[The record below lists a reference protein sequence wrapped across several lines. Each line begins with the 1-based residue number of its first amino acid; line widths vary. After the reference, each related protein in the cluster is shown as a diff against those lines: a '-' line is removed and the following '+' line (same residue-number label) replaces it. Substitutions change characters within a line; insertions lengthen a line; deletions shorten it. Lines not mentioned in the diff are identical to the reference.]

1 MMPGEVFP
9 MKIAFLGLGAM
20 GYPMAANLSRNH
32 EVTVWNRTSEV
43 ARRHAGEHGTTFADS
58 LDQCATADVVISIVP
73 TSAEV
78 AELARIVTDA
88 GLRSGVLWMDMTSG
102 DPQTSRA
109 TAAGLEEKGVRFV
122 DAPVTGG
129 TPGAEAGTLTIMIG
143 GSAEDFERA
152 REICASMG
160 TRIVHVG
167 AIGAGHA
174 VKAVNNAMLAA
185 NLWAAAEG
193 LLSLQALGL
202 DLEKA
207 LEVINSGSGR
217 SNASENL
224 LPSRIIGGEW
234 PLTFKL
240 ALLDKDVRIA
250 ASMAHSQHLAT
261 PLIGLT
267 STLFTAALK
276 ELGAG
281 ADYMEVA
288 KFVTSLNG
296 ERWPG
301 EKSS

>member
-1 MMPGEVFP
+1 MMPGEVLL
-9 MKIAFLGLGAM
+9 MRIAFLGLGAM
-20 GYPMAANLSRNH
+20 GYPMAANLSRKH
-32 EVTVWNRTSEV
+32 DVIVWNRTGEV
-43 ARRHAGEHGTTFADS
+43 ARRHAGEHNTGVAES
-58 LDQCATADVVISIVP
+58 LEQCAEADVVISIVP

-78 AELARIVTDA
+78 AELAEAVTAA
-88 GLRSGVLWMDMTSG
+88 GLRSGAFWIDMTSG
-102 DPQTSRA
+102 DPHTSRA
-109 TAAGLEEKGVRFV
+109 IASALEVKGIRFV

-143 GSAEDFERA
+143 GRTEDFEQA

-167 AIGAGHA
+167 GIGAGHA

-185 NLWAAAEG
+185 NMWVAAEG
-193 LLSLQALGL
+193 LLALQTLGL

-250 ASMAHSQHLAT
+250 ASIAHSQHLAT

-267 STLFTAALK
+267 SNLFSAALK
-276 ELGAG
+276 NLGMG

-288 KFVTSLNG
+288 RFVTALNG
-296 ERWPG
+296 KRWPG

>member
-1 MMPGEVFP
+1 

-32 EVTVWNRTSEV
+32 EVMVWNRTTEV
-43 ARRHAGEHGTTFADS
+43 ARRHAGQHGTTFSES
-58 LDQCATADVVISIVP
+58 LEECAAADVVISIVP
-73 TSAEV
+73 TSGEV
-78 AELARIVTDA
+78 AELAGTLTRA
-88 GLRSGVLWMDMTSG
+88 GLRSGAFWIDMTSG
-102 DPQTSRA
+102 DPQTSRTIASDLA
-109 TAAGLEEKGVRFV
+109 TKSIRFV

-143 GSAEDFERA
+143 GATEDFDRA
-152 REICASMG
+152 REICESMG

-167 AIGAGHA
+167 QIGAGHA

-185 NLWAAAEG
+185 NLWVAAEG
-193 LLSLQALGL
+193 LLSLQTLGL

-224 LPSRIIGGEW
+224 LPSRILGGEW

-250 ASMAHSQHLAT
+250 ASLAHSQHLAT
-261 PLIGLT
+261 PMTGLT
-267 STLFTAALK
+267 STLFTAALRD
-276 ELGAG
+276 LGMG

-296 ERWPG
+296 ARWPG
-301 EKSS
+301 EKGS

>member
-1 MMPGEVFP
+1 

-20 GYPMAANLSRNH
+20 GYPMAANLSRKH
-32 EVTVWNRTSEV
+32 EVIVWNRTAEV
-43 ARRHAGEHGTTFADS
+43 ARRHAGEHGTVFAES
-58 LDQCATADVVISIVP
+58 LAQCAVADVVISIVP

-78 AELARIVTDA
+78 AELADMVTAA
-88 GLRSGVLWMDMTSG
+88 GLRRGAFWIDMTSG
-102 DPQTSRA
+102 DPQTSRTIA
-109 TAAGLEEKGVRFV
+109 SALEAKGIRFV

-143 GSAEDFERA
+143 GTVEDFEGA

-167 AIGAGHA
+167 TIGAGHA
-174 VKAVNNAMLAA
+174 VKAVNNALLAA
-185 NLWAAAEG
+185 NMWTAAEG

-250 ASMAHSQHLAT
+250 ASIAHSQHLAT
-261 PLIGLT
+261 PMIGLT

-276 ELGAG
+276 ELGMG

-288 KFVTSLNG
+288 KFASSLNG
-296 ERWPG
+296 ARWPG

>member
-1 MMPGEVFP
+1 

-20 GYPMAANLSRNH
+20 GYPMAANLARSH
-32 EVTVWNRTSEV
+32 AVTVWNRTADV
-43 ARRHAGEHGTTFADS
+43 ARRHADEHGTTLAER
-58 LDQCATADVVISIVP
+58 LDQCAPADVVISIVP

-78 AELARIVTDA
+78 AELASALTGA
-88 GLRSGVLWMDMTSG
+88 GLRPGSFWIDMTSG
-102 DPQTSRA
+102 DPFTSR
-109 TAAGLEEKGVRFV
+109 TIAAALEAKGVRFV

-129 TPGAEAGTLTIMIG
+129 TPGAQAGTLTIMIG
-143 GSAEDFERA
+143 GAPEDFERA

-167 AIGAGHA
+167 EIGAGHA

-185 NLWAAAEG
+185 NMWVAAEG
-193 LLSLQALGL
+193 LLSLQTLGL
-202 DLEKA
+202 NLEKA

-224 LPSRIIGGEW
+224 LPSRIIGGDW

-250 ASMAHSQHLAT
+250 ASIAHSQHLAT
-261 PLIGLT
+261 PMIGLT
-267 STLFTAALK
+267 STLFTAALQA
-276 ELGAG
+276 LGKG
-281 ADYMEVA
+281 ADYIEVA

-296 ERWPG
+296 ESWPG
-301 EKSS
+301 EKNS

>member
-1 MMPGEVFP
+1 

-32 EVTVWNRTSEV
+32 EVTVWNRTAEV
-43 ARRHAGEHGTTFADS
+43 ARRHVGEHGTALAES
-58 LDQCATADVVISIVP
+58 LDQCAAADVVISIVP

-78 AELARIVTDA
+78 AELAEIVTAA
-88 GLRSGVLWMDMTSG
+88 GLRSGALWIDMTSG
-102 DPQTSRA
+102 DPHTSRTIA
-109 TAAGLEEKGVRFV
+109 SDLETKGIRFV

-129 TPGAEAGTLTIMIG
+129 TPGAEAGTLTIMVG
-143 GSAEDFERA
+143 GPAEDFERA

-167 AIGAGHA
+167 ALGAGHA

-185 NLWAAAEG
+185 NMWVAAEG
-193 LLSLQALGL
+193 LLSLQTLGL

-250 ASMAHSQHLAT
+250 ANIAHSQHLAT
-261 PLIGLT
+261 PMIGLT

-276 ELGAG
+276 DLGMG

-296 ERWPG
+296 ARWPG

>member
-1 MMPGEVFP
+1 

-32 EVTVWNRTSEV
+32 EVIVWNRTTEV
-43 ARRHAGEHGTTFADS
+43 ARRHAGEHGTSFAQS
-58 LDQCATADVVISIVP
+58 LDQCAAADIVISIVP

-78 AELARIVTDA
+78 AELAEAVTGA
-88 GLRSGVLWMDMTSG
+88 GLRSGTLWIDMTSG
-102 DPQTSRA
+102 DPQTSRKIA
-109 TAAGLEEKGVRFV
+109 SDLEAKGVGFV

-129 TPGAEAGTLTIMIG
+129 TPGAEAGTLTIMVG
-143 GSAEDFERA
+143 GPVEDFERA

-167 AIGAGHA
+167 ALGAGHA

-185 NLWAAAEG
+185 NMWVAAEG
-193 LLSLQALGL
+193 LLSLQTLGL

-250 ASMAHSQHLAT
+250 ASIAHSQHLAT

-276 ELGAG
+276 DLGVG

-296 ERWPG
+296 ARWPG
-301 EKSS
+301 EKGS